1 LKHIRDPIYSE
12 FIELD
17 DLALKVVSHPYFQ
30 RMRRISHLGLAHYVY
45 PGATHTRFS
54 HMVGAHHLATKFLNT
69 FKRKGYEIP
78 RSTYD
83 AVRLAALLHDI
94 GHTSL
99 SHALEFTI
107 LPFRHETMGE
117 AVLKL
122 KLRDVLGDY
131 LTDTILDIFAGKGE
145 PFAKELVESQMDVD
159 RLDYL
164 RRDAYYCGVD
174 YGLVDVE
181 RIIQTSELYELP
193 QGRTLVIVEKGMF
206 AVESYIIAR
215 YLMYWSVYY
224 HKTNLGFQA
233 LLFSLFKR
241 VRTLHREGGIWMPEP
256 LRRLMEAKTP
266 EEAVEPLYWV
276 DDPLIFYT
284 IQTWSRSEDPILS
297 DLATRLLN
305 RIRLKAVEI
314 VGNFLDVYRDLA
326 DICEAL
332 GFDPDFYI
340 VERTPKDVAYSP
352 YDPHSD
358 EHIKVLKDGKLKEL
372 SSVMPTDTLKSLSR
386 EVMRKYLF
394 VPAECWERYM
404 ASKRL

>member
-1 LKHIRDPIYSE
+1 MKHIRDPVYSE

-30 RMRRISHLGLAHYVY
+30 RMRRIKHLGLAHYVY

-54 HMVGAHHLATKFLNT
+54 HMLGTYHLATKFLRN
-69 FKRKGYEIP
+69 FKRKGYDVS
-78 RSTYD
+78 RLYD
-83 AVRLAALLHDI
+83 PIRLAALLHDV

-107 LPFRHETMGE
+107 LPFRHESMGR
-117 AVLKL
+117 AVIDLKF
-122 KLRDVLGDY
+122 REVLGNY
-131 LTDTILDIFAGKGE
+131 LTDEVLALYEGKVE
-145 PFAKELVESQMDVD
+145 PFAREIVESQMDVD

-181 RIIQTSELYELP
+181 RIVQTSELYDTP

-233 LLFSLFKR
+233 LLFSLFRR
-241 VRTLHREGGIWMPEP
+241 VRDVSDEVWMPEP
-256 LRRLMEAKTP
+256 MRRMMEAKSP
-266 EEAVEPLYWV
+266 EEAVDDFYRV
-276 DDPLIFYT
+276 DDPTVLYT
-284 IQTWSRSEDPILS
+284 MHVWSEGKDPVLS
-297 DLATRLLN
+297 DLSRRILN
-305 RIRLKAVEI
+305 RERFKAIEI
-314 VGNFLDVYRDLA
+314 TGPFIDVYERLA
-326 DICEAL
+326 DICESA
-332 GFDPDFYI
+332 GRDPKYYI

-352 YDPHSD
+352 YDPHSE
-358 EHIKVLKDGKLKEL
+358 EHIKVLKDGHLREL

-394 VPAECWERYM
+394 VPEECWRRYVEG
-404 ASKRL
+404 S

>member
-1 LKHIRDPIYSE
+1 MKHIRDPVYSD

-17 DLALKVVSHPYFQ
+17 DLALRVVSHPYFQ
-30 RMRRISHLGLAHYVY
+30 RMRRIKHLGLAHYVY

-54 HMVGAHHLATKFLNT
+54 HMLGAYHLATKFLRSL
-69 FKRKGYEIP
+69 KRKGYGID
-78 RSTYD
+78 RYYD
-83 AVRLAALLHDI
+83 PVRMAALLHDV

-107 LPFRHETMGE
+107 LPFRHERMGR
-117 AVLKL
+117 AIIDLKF
-122 KLRDVLGDY
+122 REVMGNY
-131 LTDTILDIFAGKGE
+131 LTDEVLALYDGKRE
-145 PFAKELVESQMDVD
+145 PFAREMVESQMDVD

-181 RIIQTSELYELP
+181 RIVQTSELYELP

-224 HKTNLGFQA
+224 HKTNLSFQA

-241 VRTLHREGGIWMPEP
+241 VRDVAGDVWIPEP
-256 LRRLMEAKTP
+256 LKRVMEASSP
-266 EEAVEPLYWV
+266 EEAVDDFYRV

-284 IQTWSRSEDPILS
+284 MHVWSEGEDPVLADLS
-297 DLATRLLN
+297 RRILN
-305 RIRLKAVEI
+305 RERFKAIEIR
-314 VGNFLDVYRDLA
+314 GNFIEVYEKLA
-326 DICEAL
+326 DICESV
-332 GFDPDFYI
+332 GRDPRYYI
-340 VERTPKDVAYSP
+340 IERTPKDVAYAP
-352 YDPHSD
+352 YDPHSE
-358 EHIKVLKDGKLKEL
+358 EHIKVLKDGHLREL

-394 VPAECWERYM
+394 VPEECWERYM
-404 ASKRL
+404 SVR